1 MEGIGESILVD
12 PDVRKIVPVLCDWG
26 FLEEVY
32 RYSLQHRFAE
42 GYKGFIPVQPDSETG
57 WWATRSK
64 TELNG
69 DNVALRRLT
78 LESTDLPLIIG
89 FVAIGLPIKWGRQ
102 RSDEKVI
109 REDSRRNTV
118 WVQPPDIARRL
129 DTILDYE
136 RFAITMKPE
145 NPDPVRYEDP
155 KPINLVEVERTT
167 EQKISRKKG
176 LLAIDQT
183 ARILKRSV
191 GYQPNPQ
198 QIKKPHYRSGRSS
211 RAVSPAR

>member
-69 DNVALRRLT
+69 DNIALRRLT
-78 LESTDLPLIIG
+78 LESTDLPLILG
-89 FVAIGLPIKWGRQ
+89 FVAI
-102 RSDEKVI
+102 
-109 REDSRRNTV
+109 
-118 WVQPPDIARRL
+118 
-129 DTILDYE
+129 LDYE
-136 RFAITMKPE
+136 IFAITMKPE